1 MKMQIKKFAE
11 LTGVSVRTL
20 HYYDEIGLLKPSSV
34 DRFTGYRY
42 YDESS
47 VLRMQEILFY
57 RELDFSLK
65 SIAEILSSPKYDRE
79 KALKEQKKLLTLKK
93 ERLERLILSI
103 DNAVK
108 GENVMSAFDN
118 SEFEAYKAETKEKW
132 GNTKAY
138 AEFSEKTKDY
148 SKERFADINTGLE
161 YIFRDFAELMQ
172 SGAEPNSSDAQALVK
187 KLQAYITEN
196 FYTCTDEILAGL
208 GQMYVADE
216 RFKHNIDKYADG
228 TAEFVS
234 EVIKMYTK
242 RQRSRK

>member
-65 SIAEILSSPKYDRE
+65 SIAEILSSPNYDRE

-118 SEFEAYKAETKEKW
+118 SEFEAYKAEAKEKW

-138 AEFSEKTKDY
+138 AEFNEKTKAY

-161 YIFRDFAELMQ
+161 YILRDFAELMK
-172 SGAEPNSSDAQALVK
+172 SGAEPDSSEAQALVK
-187 KLQAYITEN
+187 KLQDYITEN
-196 FYTCTDEILAGL
+196 YYTCTDEILAGL

-216 RFKHNIDKYADG
+216 RFKDNIDKYADG
-228 TAEFVS
+228 TAEFAS
-234 EVIKMYTK
+234 KAIRIYCE
-242 RQRSRK
+242 

>member
-20 HYYDEIGLLKPSSV
+20 HYYDEIGLLKPSIV

-65 SIAEILSSPKYDRE
+65 SIAEILSSPNYDRE

-118 SEFEAYKAETKEKW
+118 SEFEAYKSEDKEKW
-132 GNTKAY
+132 GNTEAY

-161 YIFRDFAELMQ
+161 YIFRDFAELMK
-172 SGAEPNSSDAQALVK
+172 SGAEPISAEAQALVK
-187 KLQAYITEN
+187 KLQKYITEN
-196 FYTCTDEILAGL
+196 YYTCNDEILKGL
-208 GQMYVADE
+208 GQMYIADE
-216 RFKHNIDKYADG
+216 RFKNNIDKYADG
-228 TAEFVS
+228 TAEFAS
-234 EVIKMYTK
+234 EAIRIYFE
-242 RQRSRK
+242 

>member
-65 SIAEILSSPKYDRE
+65 SIAEILSSPNYDRE

-103 DNAVK
+103 DDAVK
-108 GENVMSAFDN
+108 GESVMSAFDN
-118 SEFEAYKAETKEKW
+118 SEFEAYKSETKEKW
-132 GNTKAY
+132 GNTEAY
-138 AEFSEKTKDY
+138 AEFSEKTKAY

-161 YIFRDFAELMQ
+161 YIFRDFAELMK
-172 SGAEPNSSDAQALVK
+172 SGAEPDSSEAQALVK
-187 KLQAYITEN
+187 KLQDYITEN
-196 FYTCTDEILAGL
+196 YYTCTDEILAGL
-208 GQMYVADE
+208 GQMYMADE
-216 RFKHNIDKYADG
+216 RFKNNIDKYASG

-234 EVIKMYTK
+234 KAISIYTK
-242 RQRSRK
+242 